1 MHPLYHRWLQ
11 GRQYNNNNSPE
22 LYDDRSEHAE
32 ALSAVS
38 SLILGSAGQDDT
50 SNNSLSTTTAPTA
63 PPPTAVP
70 AITTTAISTVDTS
83 DMPSVQDTE
92 EATTSSGEKR
102 SRPDDGDDIDEDG
115 DVLLRWFSEFERHPE
130 SLEPPKKR
138 YKRDELPWDMM
149 VAYPHPTKE
158 DLTIVA
164 AADMPHAVKK
174 QVNAVENSG
183 KPNSQRDLHLDGLP
197 IQLRMGRDVWAL
209 TPDYN
214 HEGGIRLYRKL
225 NIDVFDKT
233 AKTRMR
239 FGLAAR
245 ALGGT
250 MKKCIIEYRDKNSK
264 LASPGTYDSY
274 IELCTQTDKFVDVM
288 NGNREK
294 GCSNIISPNHEHV
307 FDLLDYVKFL
317 TRWKSQADALNNPNL
332 YFAPS
337 THQDSCWTALSIVI
351 LARRQLPK
359 GYDIV
364 QCRGGTDYLEK
375 TFCISR
381 GKNANATAQGTNG
394 QIAGIG
400 SNALN

>member
-1 MHPLYHRWLQ
+1 LVW
-11 GRQYNNNNSPE
+11 
-22 LYDDRSEHAE
+22 
-32 ALSAVS
+32 
-38 SLILGSAGQDDT
+38 SAGQNET
-50 SNNSLSTTTAPTA
+50 ITATTTTTTAPQ
-63 PPPTAVP
+63 PTAIP
-70 AITTTAISTVDTS
+70 AITTTANLPAVTTADSTVESDT
-83 DMPSVQDTE
+83 PSSIE
-92 EATTSSGEKR
+92 EATSSSGTKR
-102 SRPDDGDDIDEDG
+102 SRLDDDGDDIYDD
-115 DVLLRWFSEFERHPE
+115 DVLLRWLTEFDRHPE
-130 SLEPPKKR
+130 SVQPPMKR

-158 DLTIVA
+158 DVTVVA

-197 IQLRMGRDVWAL
+197 IQLRMGRDVWML

-225 NIDVFDKT
+225 NADVFDKT

-239 FGLAAR
+239 FGLASR

-250 MKKCIIEYRDKNSK
+250 MKKCIIAYKSKNSK
-264 LASPGTYDSY
+264 LASPSTYDSY

-288 NGNREK
+288 NGNRQK
-294 GCSNIISPNHEHV
+294 GCSNITSPNHEHV

-317 TRWKSQADALNNPNL
+317 TRWKRQADALNNPNL

-351 LARRQLPK
+351 LARGQLPK

-364 QCRGGTDYLEK
+364 QCRCGTDYLEK

-400 SNALN
+400 SNALNNMAASAKGNCGKSGDDTIYFTNELDATKVPKRKF